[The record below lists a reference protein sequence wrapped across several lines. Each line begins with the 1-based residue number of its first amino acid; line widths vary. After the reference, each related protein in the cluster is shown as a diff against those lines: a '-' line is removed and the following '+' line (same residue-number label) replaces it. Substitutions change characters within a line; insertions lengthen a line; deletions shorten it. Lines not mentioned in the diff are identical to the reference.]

1 MKKSRTTLR
10 GAIGGAATALQ
21 ALPELPTWFRVSAIV
36 VGAVAF
42 AGLGYHATDCPP
54 NCAGT
59 DARGRRLGPVPAS
72 LVMGLLIMVVLTAS
86 LCAAVLFSGCTA
98 LVIRSHNSSGSG
110 TNRVTKG
117 ATVYGLTF
125 FDSGQVLGKTRAT
138 YEAATNGT
146 WAPEISTAGVSQQ
159 ASSTGVVTIIQN
171 FPKMVPVP

>member
-1 MKKSRTTLR
+1 MKNSRTTLW

-21 ALPELPTWFRVSAIV
+21 ALPELPTWFRVSAIIL
-36 VGAVAF
+36 GALAF

-72 LVMGLLIMVVLTAS
+72 LVSGLIIMLLLTAS
-86 LCAAVLFSGCTA
+86 LCAAVIFSGCTTV
-98 LVIRSHNSSGSG
+98 VIRSHSDSGSG
-110 TNRVTKG
+110 TNAVNKG
-117 ATVYGLTF
+117 ATLWGITF

-146 WAPEISTAGVSQQ
+146 WAPEISTAGLSQQ

-171 FPKMVPVP
+171 FPKMAPVP